1 MHFDV
6 GMAEFCFGS
15 ISAMNAIVGQ
25 SFCRLL
31 FMLSVK
37 SLLSEMLAQTLNSYC
52 RIAFGF
58 PVSRSLSI
66 FNVVVG

>member
-6 GMAEFCFGS
+6 GMSDFCFGS

-37 SLLSEMLAQTLNSYC
+37 SLLSELTEVLAQTLCSYY
-52 RIAFGF
+52 RTAFDFSLFVYF
-58 PVSRSLSI
+58 P
-66 FNVVVG
+66 